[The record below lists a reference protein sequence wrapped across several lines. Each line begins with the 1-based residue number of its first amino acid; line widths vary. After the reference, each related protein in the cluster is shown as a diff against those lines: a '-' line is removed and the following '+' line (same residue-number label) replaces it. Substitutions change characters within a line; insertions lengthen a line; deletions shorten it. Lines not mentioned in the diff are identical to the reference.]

1 MPSTSRRSLPHS
13 PVRRF
18 RSRTATTQKAKSR
31 LTPCITLSTEM
42 RYAAAVIVAI
52 LLAAA
57 MTSPASAQRR
67 GRFFGPRI
75 PDNPKYDGAFQFCR
89 IYYRNASDGD
99 GGGWS
104 VDYPRAD
111 INLTFRLSEL
121 TTTLVSQDPGGNYN
135 AQVLNLTDALTLSK
149 CPFTMITEPAA
160 AYFDQTE
167 AEGLRTYLQRG
178 GFLWADDFWGEY
190 AWEHWERELRKA
202 LPSGQFTIQD
212 LPMDHPI
219 FHVLYDVRELT
230 QIPSI
235 NFWAGTGGATSERG
249 QDSAV
254 PHARGAFDADGH
266 MLVFMTHNTDF
277 GDAFERE
284 GDMREYFQAFASKG
298 YAVGINVLLYALTH

>member
-1 MPSTSRRSLPHS
+1 MKR
-13 PVRRF
+13 V
-18 RSRTATTQKAKSR
+18 
-31 LTPCITLSTEM
+31 
-42 RYAAAVIVAI
+42 AAVIVAI
-52 LLAAA
+52 TLAAT
-57 MTSPASAQRR
+57 MVHAQRR
-67 GRFFGPRI
+67 GGRFFGPRI
-75 PDNPKYDGAFQFCR
+75 PENPKYDGAFQFCR

-111 INLTFRLSEL
+111 TNLTFRLSEL
-121 TTTLVSQDPGGNYN
+121 TTTLVSQDPSGNYN
-135 AQVLNLTDALTLSK
+135 TQVMNLTDALSLSR
-149 CPFTMITEPAA
+149 CPFTMLTEPGAT
-160 AYFDQTE
+160 YLDQNE
-167 AEGLRTYLQRG
+167 ADGLRTYLQRG

-202 LPSGQFTIQD
+202 LPTGQFTIQD

-235 NFWAGTGGATSERG
+235 NFWVGTGGQTSERF
-249 QDSAV
+249 DSKV

-298 YAVGINVLLYALTH
+298 YALGVNVILYSMTH